1 MSTQDGKKAVASEAA
16 LYFMFYIPKIDVF
29 FSLYSR
35 SCRDILAR
43 GAGVC
48 MYFYKRESEFGHHC
62 SFLFPRQPRLCR
74 PANVLVPS
82 SMYMLSKQAPSLF
95 TPGLLLLASIL
106 PLSVDEDPNT
116 SAPTTSANVPVN
128 SPLVP
133 AERSFQDDCVQ
144 PNPAKTHFQSPAAC
158 SSSAR
163 CSVHACREKN
173 QQKLQQTFLQSI
185 LVPC

>member
-1 MSTQDGKKAVASEAA
+1 
-16 LYFMFYIPKIDVF
+16 
-29 FSLYSR
+29 
-35 SCRDILAR
+35 
-43 GAGVC
+43 
-48 MYFYKRESEFGHHC
+48 MYFYKRES
-62 SFLFPRQPRLCR
+62 
-74 PANVLVPS
+74 
-82 SMYMLSKQAPSLF
+82 
-95 TPGLLLLASIL
+95 LLLLASIL

-163 CSVHACREKN
+163 CSVHARREKN